1 MDSAGTTGI
10 KKPSSKAQ
18 AKDQNAPVK
27 LEGRAG
33 NFLFMTE
40 EIGEGIDQFI
50 KSKLIVCR

>member
-1 MDSAGTTGI
+1 MDFAGTTGI

-18 AKDQNAPVK
+18 AKDQNVPVK